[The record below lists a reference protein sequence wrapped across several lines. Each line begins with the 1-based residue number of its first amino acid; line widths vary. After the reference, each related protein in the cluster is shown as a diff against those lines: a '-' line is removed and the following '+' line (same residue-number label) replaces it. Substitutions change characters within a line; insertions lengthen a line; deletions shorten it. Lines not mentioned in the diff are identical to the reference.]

1 MRAAFLIRVRST
13 VGYFLLIL
21 VASFL
26 LVRVAQFGL
35 SGYYTGQ
42 LNENSNSANVARA
55 WHDNSRLAV
64 WEAAQPEADEATS
77 QRRLMDAVR
86 GDPTEATA
94 LVRLAEKWSNDPDRQ
109 AGADKMVALAEGL
122 RPADGSVRWAAG
134 GYWWA
139 RGQWENALISWS
151 ATLDVAPYYQSS
163 LFPVLLALAENVTSR
178 PLVSRIAERNSQW
191 WPAFFGYSAVN
202 AIRTDTVE
210 ALFAARNSG
219 ANLSADERR
228 HFIRR
233 LQRDGRWADAYVAWL
248 NSLEPQIV
256 RAMSLPFNGDFEVPA
271 THLGFD
277 WHYSA
282 YKSARVAFSATHG
295 IEGERALQVA
305 LGGDQAE
312 HRLIFQPLFL
322 KSGDYRL
329 SGRVRLD
336 SVRGNGALGWEVRC
350 ADDPAKVLGVGE
362 KFRGIDQWRSFM
374 FDFNVDI
381 ACPGQILRLMV
392 VRGAGDGPIRLQGE
406 AWFDSLQIKRLASI
420 GD

>member
-1 MRAAFLIRVRST
+1 MSRFFLNRVRSS
-13 VGYFLLIL
+13 VGYFFLVL
-21 VASFL
+21 VAGFL
-26 LVRVAQFGL
+26 LVRVAQLGL

-42 LNENSNSANVARA
+42 LSENANSANVARA
-55 WHDNSRLAV
+55 WQDNSRLAV
-64 WEAAQPEADEATS
+64 WEATQPSADEATS
-77 QRRLMDAVR
+77 HRRLVDALR
-86 GDPTEATA
+86 ADPTQAAA
-94 LVRLAEKWSNDPDRQ
+94 LVRLAEKWSNDPERQ
-109 AGADKMVALAEGL
+109 EGADKMVALAEQL
-122 RPADGSVRWAAG
+122 RPADGNVRWAAG
-134 GYWWA
+134 GYWWT
-139 RGQWENALISWS
+139 RGQWESALISWS
-151 ATLDVAPYYQSS
+151 ATLDVAPYYQNS
-163 LFPVLLALAENVTSR
+163 LFPVMLALAENATSR
-178 PLVSRIAERNSQW
+178 PLVSRIAGRNTQW

-210 ALFAARNSG
+210 ALFAARQSG
-219 ANLSADERR
+219 ANLSDDERR

-256 RAMSLPFNGDFEVPA
+256 RTMSLPFNGDFEEPA

-277 WHYSA
+277 WHYST

-295 IEGERALQVA
+295 IKGERALQVA

-322 KSGDYRL
+322 KPGDYRL

-350 ADDPAKVLGVGE
+350 ADDPAKVLGFGE
-362 KFRGIDQWRSFM
+362 KLRGIDQWRSFM
-374 FDFNVDI
+374 FDFSVD
-381 ACPGQILRLMV
+381 ATCPGQILRLMV
-392 VRGAGDGPIRLQGE
+392 VRGAGDGSIRLQGE